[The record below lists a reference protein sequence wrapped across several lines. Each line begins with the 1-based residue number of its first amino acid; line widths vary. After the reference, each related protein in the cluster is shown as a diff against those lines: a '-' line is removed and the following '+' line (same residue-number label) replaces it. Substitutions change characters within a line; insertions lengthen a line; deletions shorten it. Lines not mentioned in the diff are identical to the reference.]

1 MASEERLQRLC
12 AERIRSYLD
21 SNGYGDIEVGERTRI
36 IKDCTFVPD
45 ENGFTLY
52 LGHAEADVVLY
63 KTANE
68 LTEQIQED
76 DHLKL
81 YQNSSNELRIPYAI
95 LEIKS
100 GDLTTDA
107 IRSRTIIAREMNE
120 IFPFLGYF
128 FVGDETSPTPR
139 MMYRAGKHFDSFF
152 ISEKSA
158 DIEWV
163 RDQVIDDGIEPHL
176 KKLESLGVL

>member
-1 MASEERLQRLC
+1 MGSEKRLQQLC
-12 AERIRSYLD
+12 AERIRGYLD
-21 SNGYGDIEVGERTRI
+21 ANGYGDIQTGEQTRI

-45 ENGFTLY
+45 EDGFTLY

-63 KTANE
+63 RTAEE
-68 LTEQIQED
+68 LTDEIEES

-95 LEIKS
+95 LEIKNGS
-100 GDLTTDA
+100 LTTDA

-152 ISEKSA
+152 INDETG
-158 DIEWV
+158 DENWV
-163 RDQVIDDGIEPHL
+163 REQVIAEGVEPHL
-176 KKLESLGVL
+176 EKLESLGVL